1 VRTRDLAGWL
11 LDAGARLL
19 PAQRAE
25 WGRAMRAELI
35 GIASGRERWRFALS
49 CLRAVLRQPAALGR
63 VGYGALVTAAL
74 AAVIALTGPIAYHPL
89 RLGVIGV
96 VGVLLALSW
105 LGRRSGLIGPVAA
118 GRPARIV
125 RTGGYVL
132 VTVLTVAFI
141 SGLLGHGSPQDQL
154 AYGVPI
160 FGLGLAGYLLGFLAL
175 TSGRSAVPGSTLAV
189 SGSAGVGAAVL
200 WLASVLI
207 WPPIPHAIGT
217 ASLAIA
223 AAMLAAALITG
234 AERYRHAMLAAFG
247 AGTVGSLL
255 ITFQVVLLSSVGPQS
270 LIPDLAPAALSLAE
284 DQLQS
289 RSEIQDPYVGL
300 LALGWLFSMALAV
313 TSIAIRRPTTTTTPH
328 QAHTGV
334 TPAR

>member
-1 VRTRDLAGWL
+1 
-11 LDAGARLL
+11 
-19 PAQRAE
+19 
-25 WGRAMRAELI
+25 MRAELI

-207 WPPIPHAIGT
+207 WPPIPHDIK
-217 ASLAIA
+217 LATVA
-223 AAMLAAALITG
+223 VGAAMLPAAFITG
-234 AERYRHAMLAAFG
+234 ADGYRHAILAAFG
-247 AGTVGSLL
+247 AGTVGALL
-255 ITFQVVLLSSVGPQS
+255 VTFQVLLLSSVGPQS
-270 LIPDLAPAALSLAE
+270 LIPDLAPAALTRAADE
-284 DQLQS
+284 LQS
-289 RSEIQDPYVGL
+289 RSEIQDPYVRL
-300 LALGWLFSMALAV
+300 LALGWLFSMALTV
-313 TSIAIRRPTTTTTPH
+313 TSIAIRRPATTITPH
-328 QAHTGV
+328 QARTGG
-334 TPAR
+334 TAR